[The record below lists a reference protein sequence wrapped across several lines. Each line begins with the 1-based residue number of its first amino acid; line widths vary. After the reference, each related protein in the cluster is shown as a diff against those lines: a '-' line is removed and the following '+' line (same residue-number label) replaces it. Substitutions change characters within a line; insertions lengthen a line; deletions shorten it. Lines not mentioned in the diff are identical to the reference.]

1 MMQFN
6 DSEKKKILDEGFLTR
21 SLIENEVAMKKCLLY
36 SEMAGDP
43 TVKSFFKDQAKG
55 LDDVMNYMRNS
66 LASLQ

>member
-1 MMQFN
+1 MQVN
-6 DSEKKKILDEGFLTR
+6 DTEKKKIFDEGFLTR

-43 TVKSFFKDQAKG
+43 SVKAFFKDQAKG
-55 LDDVMNYMRNS
+55 LDDVMSYMKSS